1 MFDTLKIDGEFSH
14 FKLGNG
20 GKMKVEGIENTR
32 MKFHNGVIRYVR
44 FVPYIGMVNSAI
56 SS

>member
-20 GKMKVEGIENTR
+20 GKMKVEGIESVR
-32 MKFHNGVIRYVR
+32 MKLHDR
-44 FVPYIGMVNSAI
+44 AI
-56 SS
+56 